1 MRAYLLVL
9 TLLPGCWGNEST
21 PFPPG
26 LEPLEDNTAPRL
38 RPTAT
43 DSYPEGLSEVWG
55 SNGYDWVHARGF
67 VKAPAAVVWAALKD
81 GDLVAD
87 KKNTD
92 GQTVRYGTQPEYAW
106 SYEIDYH
113 RSEIIDVDWT
123 EQYRFGVIEGSDE
136 ELELGMVRYQKV
148 EGFSLIHLIEGSA
161 LVRAVDAQTSE
172 LELVKHVDAYMAG
185 VSDIRDAF
193 ADLYAKILARAHASA
208 TRPPAPRAPSTRPA
222 ARTP

>member
-1 MRAYLLVL
+1 VY
-9 TLLPGCWGNEST
+9 
-21 PFPPG
+21 
-26 LEPLEDNTAPRL
+26 
-38 RPTAT
+38 
-43 DSYPEGLSEVWG
+43 G
-55 SNGYDWVHARGF
+55 SDGYDWVHARGY

-123 EQYRFGVIEGSDE
+123 EQYRFGVIEGSEDAPR
-136 ELELGMVRYQKV
+136 LAIVRYQKI

-161 LVRAVDAQTSE
+161 IVRAVDAQTSE

-193 ADLYAKILARAHASA
+193 KDLYAKILARAHGS
-208 TRPPAPRAPSTRPA
+208 
-222 ARTP
+222 